1 MAHGDG
7 GGEQK
12 RGRKRVKNNSESAKK
27 RRERSRNTSAASY
40 QGLRARDLGYG
51 SPAQKAARKL
61 AYELY
66 GKGANGLTVGRQ
78 IREMLVADFPL
89 VRFSQREWAARR
101 SSCKV
106 PRKQR
111 RL

>member
-1 MAHGDG
+1 MALGDG

-27 RRERSRNTSAASY
+27 RREQSRNASAASY

-51 SPAQKAARKL
+51 KPAQKAARKL

-89 VRFSQREWAARR
+89 TIPLHFVYGTADWVRS
-101 SSCKV
+101 
-106 PRKQR
+106 P
-111 RL
+111 

>member
-1 MAHGDG
+1 MGHGNG

-27 RRERSRNTSAASY
+27 RREQSRNASAASY

-51 SPAQKAARKL
+51 KPAQKAARKL

-78 IREMLVADFPL
+78 IREMLVANFPL
-89 VRFSQREWAARR
+89 GAAR
-101 SSCKV
+101 
-106 PRKQR
+106 PQQQR
-111 RL
+111 GYVRE

>member
-1 MAHGDG
+1 MAHGGG

-27 RRERSRNTSAASY
+27 RRERSRNASAASY

-51 SPAQKAARKL
+51 KPAQKAARKL

-78 IREMLVADFPL
+78 IREMLNEPRTSRTRTVVPESLRRQAD
-89 VRFSQREWAARR
+89 RRETRD
-101 SSCKV
+101 SI
-106 PRKQR
+106 
-111 RL
+111 